1 MTEIVPSLQHHT
13 VMGREVLSLLVRDH
27 PGVYVDCTLGGG
39 GHARALLDA
48 SPAPLMVIGLDRD
61 PACIT
66 AAHQWGAAW
75 HDRFRAIHGNFRDLA
90 TTLAAAGHTRV
101 DGIVFDL
108 GVSSYQLDTA
118 MRGFSFRR
126 DGPLDMRMDTTQ
138 YHTACAF
145 VNQASEGQLRETFR
159 TFGEERWAGRI
170 AQVVVAERQREP
182 ITRTLQLA
190 NLVAH
195 AIPRRAWPRDIHPA
209 TRVFQALRIAVNDEL
224 QALHEALPQALSL
237 LCPGGRVAVIAF
249 HSLEDRQVKQFFAR
263 EAKGCIC
270 PPRLPQC
277 VCARSP
283 RVKLLTRKPLLP
295 SPQEVRE
302 NPRSRS
308 ARLRVAE
315 RLAGGA

>member
-13 VMGREVLSLLVRDH
+13 VMGREVLSLLVRDD

-48 SPAPLMVIGLDRD
+48 SPAPRMVIGLDRD

-75 HDRFRAIHGNFRDLA
+75 HDRFRAIHGNFRYLSTVLA
-90 TTLAAAGHTRV
+90 TAGYTSV

-138 YHTACAF
+138 HHTACAF
-145 VNQASEGQLRETFR
+145 VNQASEGQLSDTFR
-159 TFGEERWAGRI
+159 TFGEERWANRI
-170 AQVVVAERQREP
+170 AQVVVAERRRTP
-182 ITRTLQLA
+182 ITRTRQLA
-190 NLVAH
+190 DLVAH

-224 QALHEALPQALSL
+224 QALHEALPQALSVL
-237 LCPGGRVAVIAF
+237 RPGGRMAVIAF
-249 HSLEDRQVKQFFAR
+249 HSLEDRQVKRFFAR

-277 VCARSP
+277 VCARSA

-295 SPQEVRE
+295 SPQEVQE

-315 RLAGGA
+315 RLAGEA